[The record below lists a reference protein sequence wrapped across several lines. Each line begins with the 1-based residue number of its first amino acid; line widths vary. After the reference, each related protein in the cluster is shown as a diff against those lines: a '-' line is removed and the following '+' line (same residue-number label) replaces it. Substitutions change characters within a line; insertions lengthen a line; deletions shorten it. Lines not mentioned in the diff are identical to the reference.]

1 MTTLIV
7 ALVGVGLALLL
18 LLLIFNWLLGL
29 FRKTS
34 IYDMRLVAEKT
45 GRSAYRARLRLF
57 VVAREVEASAG
68 EDTKNS
74 WCGECFL
81 RPWPLFSRLSHHREV
96 SSIRLWNPRS
106 RSPQGVVLN
115 RQQKQIQSE
124 ALDRLTAAYR
134 QYHTAAGGYFVPYR
148 LSQSKARRLLV
159 CRTGM
164 LARFFSGWE
173 HDLRASHHIL
183 SVADVAVLWH
193 LPQTVDLPALPLL
206 ERGRAS
212 NFLVPVELAT
222 GSGWRIGLSTH
233 AGHTL
238 PVYLPAGSLRNNL
251 LTVARTGKGKST
263 LFQHLA
269 RAVLSG
275 AMETQG
281 LFLIEPHRDL
291 IETLSGL
298 IPVSRQDD
306 VVLVDLAD
314 TAYPPGINPLDATL
328 GRNRDKT
335 VDNLITIFKR
345 IWDTSW
351 GPRTE
356 NVLEYSLKT
365 LADANE
371 TLVKSDPQNGPDRQY
386 TLLDVVSLLRNTSF
400 RHAVMQQVTD
410 PVLLSWWQQY
420 YEPMDLRFQIEVIS
434 SVLNKMSKFAST
446 YTTRRIL
453 GQPRSTLNLREVVR
467 AGKILLVSTANG
479 IVGSDVGA
487 LIGSTLLGLFQV
499 SLAEQAE
506 LPREQRQRFLA
517 LIDEFQV
524 YTGADFGAMLA
535 ELRKYG
541 GSFGL
546 ATQSLAYLDRLDRTL
561 RHTVLANVDHL
572 FAFAMSAE
580 DARLLQ
586 ELDGIEP
593 EDITNLDDY
602 TCYAKLTISGRRLP
616 VFSLQLDAPVT
627 GDAEQAKRVRI
638 RNTQRYA
645 RPVDVV
651 DTMLAQA
658 LRRQASYPVPLKT
671 GSKKHEPVQEEEG
684 EEGREEG
691 MSIVASSGGLAE
703 KQPAKA
709 VRRKHRGN
717 GGKIKASAA
726 VDERS
731 YSLPLLYEQPEA
743 EEREQEELYEE

>member
-1 MTTLIV
+1 V
-7 ALVGVGLALLL
+7 ALAGILLALLL
-18 LLLIFNWLLGL
+18 LLLICNWLLGR
-29 FRKTS
+29 FRTTS

-57 VVAREVEASAG
+57 VITREVEASAG
-68 EDTKNS
+68 KDTERS
-74 WCGECFL
+74 PCDECASNPRHFL
-81 RPWPLFSRLSHHREV
+81 AVLRHPEEV
-96 SSIRLWNPRS
+96 SPVGLWNGYQHWRS
-106 RSPQGVVLN
+106 RPKAMRN
-115 RQQKQIQSE
+115 RQQVQVQGE
-124 ALDRLTAAYR
+124 VLDRLTAAYR
-134 QYHTAAGGYFVPYR
+134 QYHTAAGGYFVPHR
-148 LSQSKARRLLV
+148 LSRGKARRLLV
-159 CRTGM
+159 RGTG
-164 LARFFSGWE
+164 LLTRFFSGWE
-173 HDLRASHHIL
+173 NGLRASRHIL

-193 LPQTVDLPALPLL
+193 LPQTIDLPALPLL
-206 ERGRAS
+206 ERGRARS
-212 NFLVPVELAT
+212 FLAPVELAT
-222 GSGWRIGLSTH
+222 GPGWRIGLSTQ

-238 PVYLPAGSLRNNL
+238 PVYLPAASLRNNL

-269 RAVLSG
+269 WSVLSG

-291 IETLSGL
+291 IESLSGL
-298 IPVSRQDD
+298 IPASRQDD

-345 IWDTSW
+345 IWDNSW

-371 TLVKSDPQNGPDRQY
+371 ALVSTDPQHGPDRQY
-386 TLLDVVSLLRNTSF
+386 TLLDVVALLRNTSF
-400 RHAVMQQVTD
+400 RHAVMEQVTD
-410 PVLLSWWQQY
+410 PVLLAWWQQY
-420 YEPMDLRFQIEVIS
+420 YEPMDLRFQMEVIS

-453 GQPRSTLNLREVVR
+453 GQPRSTLNLREIVR

-487 LIGSTLLGLFQV
+487 LIGSTLLGLFQM

-506 LPREQRQRFLA
+506 LPREQRQRFLT

-546 ATQSLAYLDRLDRTL
+546 ATQSLSYLDRLDRTL

-602 TCYAKLTISGRRLP
+602 TCYAKLTICGRRLP

-651 DTMLAQA
+651 DAMLVQS
-658 LRRQASYPVPLKT
+658 LRRQASYPVPSKGGKKT
-671 GSKKHEPVQEEEG
+671 LPVQEDEG
-684 EEGREEG
+684 EESRQEN
-691 MSIVASSGGLAE
+691 MPVPTGGGTAE
-703 KQPAKA
+703 KEATKA
-709 VRRKHRGN
+709 ARRKRRGN
-717 GGKIKASAA
+717 GSKTKVSAA
-726 VDERS
+726 VAEDERS
-731 YSLPLLYEQPEA
+731 YSLPLLYEQTEN
-743 EEREQEELYEE
+743 EDQEQEETLEE